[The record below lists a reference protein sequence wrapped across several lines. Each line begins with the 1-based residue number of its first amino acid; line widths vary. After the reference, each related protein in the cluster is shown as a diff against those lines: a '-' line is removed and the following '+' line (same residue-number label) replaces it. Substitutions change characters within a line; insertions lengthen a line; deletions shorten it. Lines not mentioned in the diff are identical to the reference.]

1 MSRAAADT
9 DAVVRASLAT
19 LELPKVLGRLAEEA
33 TFSLGRERVL
43 ALAPTTDLE
52 EARSRLAFTAEAVR
66 LLDEQPRTTL
76 GGPRDVQEALLRAG
90 RGGDLR
96 PTELVEVL
104 ATLRSARS
112 VAAQLGAL
120 DPERFPR
127 LATLGRAIPVHPE
140 LIRRLEEV
148 VDDEGEVLDSASPR
162 LRRLRAEV
170 RAAAGRLQQR
180 LRTLVTEYGPFL
192 QEAIVTSRGGRH
204 VIPVRADAR
213 SRVRGIVHDTSAS
226 GATLY
231 VEPMAVVELQN
242 QLTEAESQE
251 REEVD
256 RILHEVSGHIAA
268 EAPEIGRAMELLA
281 ELDLQL
287 AKARYARL
295 TRAVEP
301 ALNDQGVLVL
311 RQARHPLLTGEV
323 VPIDFELGRGFLV
336 VVISGPNTGGKTVA
350 LKTVGL
356 LTLMAQTGLFVP
368 AAEAEIAVREAVLAD
383 IGDEQSIEQNLST
396 FSSHMTRIIAI
407 LSVVEEVRRRCPE
420 RPPVLVL
427 LDELGAGTDPSEG
440 SALARAI
447 LTYLGDRRVATV
459 ATTHSSDLKAF
470 AHERPDAVNASV
482 TFDVETLSPT
492 YRLEIGLPG
501 RSAALAVAE
510 RLGLDSRILR
520 GARRHLGSE
529 GVRME
534 ALLRDIEQERDAAA
548 QERERLARERQRAE
562 ALQAELES
570 ARRRLEEE
578 RARVLEAARAEAAAE
593 LDRVLAELAQIR
605 AETRQG
611 GLDRSAVDRLRR
623 RARQL
628 EEHVLPPVRPRQVAA
643 TPLEGRPEVGDAVRV
658 TRLGQVG
665 ELTAVFPDGQAEVQ
679 LGPMRVRVAMAELD
693 RVRRTEADLEPE
705 APLPVRRRQPV
716 PYQLDLRGWRVED
729 ALEEMENYLNDA
741 ALSGTTT
748 VRILHGKGTGALRA
762 AIRERLA
769 AHPLVH
775 SSEPAPPHGGGD
787 GVTVVRLSV

>member
-1 MSRAAADT
+1 VDV
-9 DAVVRASLAT
+9 DAIVRASLAT
-19 LELPKVLGRLAEEA
+19 LELPKVLEKVAGEA
-33 TFSLGRERVL
+33 TYSLGRERVL
-43 ALAPTTDLE
+43 DLAPTTDLE

-76 GGPRDVQEALLRAG
+76 GGPRDVREPLLRAA

-96 PTELVEVL
+96 PSEVVEVL

-112 VAAQLGAL
+112 VATQLGAL

-127 LATLGRAIPVHPE
+127 LAALGGAIPVHHE
-140 LIRRLEEV
+140 LVRRLEEV
-148 VDDEGEVLDSASPR
+148 VDDEGQVLDSASPR
-162 LRRLRAEV
+162 LPRLRAEV
-170 RAAAGRLQQR
+170 RAAAERLQQR

-204 VIPVRADAR
+204 VIPVRAEAR
-213 SRVRGIVHDTSAS
+213 GRVRGIVHDTSAS

-256 RILHEVSGHIAA
+256 RILHEVSSDIGS
-268 EAPEIGRAMELLA
+268 EASGIRRAMELLA
-281 ELDLQL
+281 EFDLQL

-311 RQARHPLLTGEV
+311 RRARHPLLKGEV
-323 VPIDFELGRGFLV
+323 VPIDFELGRGLSV

-356 LTLMAQTGLFVP
+356 ITLMAQSGLLVP
-368 AAEAEIAVREAVLAD
+368 AAEADIAVREAVLAD

-407 LSVVEEVRRRCPE
+407 LSVVEEVRRRRPE

-447 LTYLGDRRVATV
+447 LTYLGDRRIATV

-470 AHERPDAVNASV
+470 AHERPEAVNASV
-482 TFDVETLSPT
+482 TFDVDTLSPT

-534 ALLRDIEQERDAAA
+534 ALLRDIERERDAVAG
-548 QERERLARERQRAE
+548 ERERLARERQRAE
-562 ALQAELES
+562 ALRADLEA
-570 ARRRLEEE
+570 ARNRLEDE
-578 RARVLEAARAEAAAE
+578 RARILDAARAEAAAD
-593 LDRVLAELAQIR
+593 LDRLLSELAQIR

-611 GLDRSAVDRLRR
+611 GLDRGAVDRLRR
-623 RARQL
+623 RARRL
-628 EEHVLPPVRPRQVAA
+628 EERVLPTAPRPRQVAA
-643 TPLEGRPEVGDAVRV
+643 VPLEGQPELGDAVRV
-658 TRLGQVG
+658 RRLGQVG
-665 ELTAVFPDGQAEVQ
+665 ELIGLSPDGQAEVQ
-679 LGPMRVRVAMAELD
+679 LGPLRVRVAVAELE
-693 RVRRTEADLEPE
+693 RVQRSRADLAAQ
-705 APLPVRRRQPV
+705 APPALPRSQPV

-729 ALEEMENYLNDA
+729 ALEELENYLNDA
-741 ALSGTTT
+741 VLSGTST

-769 AHPLVH
+769 AHSLVD